1 MVQIC
6 LTTLRQGQGAPITSS
21 KSPGTEDTEIQV
33 LKPSLSHRVYTTVGI
48 AWPVFGFLFL
58 TLLCGTCWFSLEPL
72 YIFPFFAFFCLVV
85 GHALAVLLESKVVT
99 RAVRFFKHGQPL
111 IYFNRFL
118 SLELEKVGSASDDV
132 RLKAIVL
139 GQRRVLI
146 SSVSEL
152 YLTFLGTLEVRSLAV
167 CGDNTSL
174 MGGRPVP
181 DVVARLPLSTVDL
194 EKQKQLIRLF
204 ELSCPGLIVNKRL
217 KDRLDSPVVKG
228 QMFLQLMGAAVI
240 TFALFDV
247 AYATSAWLTM
257 LRAHY
262 GAQLLLRNVDIAER
276 EFFRKGKAESDSKK
290 LALAL
295 YESAEAVREH
305 PFPLSWAY
313 KALFSNHNSQAQ
325 LAAMRAETLF
335 RLGRLKESLKL
346 MEEAI
351 AGSPSGYKNQLIY
364 ARYLYE
370 DGQADKARAVLNE
383 VLEKHKDVLMPRIY
397 DLALVTGDN
406 AVAEQHKIYD
416 ESMKVLDEQVFGPE
430 PAWPPGGERP
440 IMEMWRRDD
449 LEFLSRRLL
458 FPKAGK
464 PGI

>member
-6 LTTLRQGQGAPITSS
+6 LTTLRQSQGAVITAS
-21 KSPGTEDTEIQV
+21 KISGSENTELQV

-58 TLLCGTCWFSLEPL
+58 TLLCGTFWFSLEPL
-72 YIFPFFAFFCLVV
+72 YVFPFFAFFCLFV
-85 GHALAVLLESKVVT
+85 GHFLAVILESGAVT
-99 RAVRFFKHGQPL
+99 RAVRFLKHGQPL

-118 SLELEKVGSASDDV
+118 SLELEKVGTASDDV

-146 SSVSEL
+146 SAVSEL
-152 YLTFLGTLEVRSLAV
+152 YLTFLGTLEVRSAAV
-167 CGDNTSL
+167 CGDNAGL
-174 MGGRPVP
+174 MGGKAVP

-204 ELSCPGLIVNKRL
+204 EISCPGLIVNKRL
-217 KDRLDSPVVKG
+217 KDRLESPVVKG

-262 GAQLLLRNVDIAER
+262 GAQLLLRAVDLPET
-276 EFFRKGKAESDSKK
+276 EFFRKGQPATDSKK
-290 LALAL
+290 LAQSL
-295 YESAEAVREH
+295 YDSAEAVREH

-313 KALFSNHNSQAQ
+313 RALFSNHNSQAQ

-335 RLGRLKESLKL
+335 RLGRQKESLKL

-351 AGSPSGYKNQLIY
+351 AGSPSGFKNQLIY

-370 DGQADKARAVLNE
+370 DGQAEKARAVLKE

-406 AVAEQHKIYD
+406 ALAEQHKIYD

-449 LEFLSRRLL
+449 LEFLSRQLL
-458 FPKAGK
+458 FPKTGK
-464 PGI
+464 LGI